1 MRIKKHFSILDELLA
16 SPPIHN
22 STNTPMATTSFTTNT
37 TIPTH
42 TLRHQTTAATLP
54 TSTTPLSPNTSCNA
68 SPLPLHTNP
77 PSTST
82 STPKF
87 TPSDMQSVH
96 LPFTFH
102 FTPSHRNYISKLKLP
117 MHIAKL
123 CCDIQHKAESS
134 IIQIIEKHLSK
145 QNHKKINKNKNNKKN
160 SHNFK
165 PRFQPIEHPPTSPPY
180 TATKTDTITTTKHN
194 TPILETTATQCTHPT
209 LKTTGTQYI
218 QPTSQNHSSTH
229 TKSQHF
235 PPYQT
240 NTHHTSQHTHR
251 FTPSDNH
258 KPFKHSSTS
267 SSPSPLLTLQTT
279 AHLPYHVQPQPIH
292 KTLTNTI
299 HQPSSTSAPQ
309 ASHTHQHHK
318 PTLINYHNTLPTTH
332 VTNTTKISTHYS
344 ADITKP
350 KP

>member
-1 MRIKKHFSILDELLA
+1 MHIKTHFSILDELLA

-22 STNTPMATTSFTTNT
+22 STNTTMSTTSFTTNT

-42 TLRHQTTAATLP
+42 TLRHQTTGATLP

-68 SPLPLHTNP
+68 SPLPLQTNP

-87 TPSDMQSVH
+87 TPSDIQSEH
-96 LPFTFH
+96 LLLTFH
-102 FTPSHRNYISKLKLP
+102 FIPSHRNYISKLKLP

-123 CCDIQHKAESS
+123 CCDIQHNAESS

-145 QNHKKINKNKNNKKN
+145 QKHKKINKNKNNQKN
-160 SHNFK
+160 PHNFK
-165 PRFQPIEHPPTSPPY
+165 PKFQPIEHTPTSPPY

-194 TPILETTATQCTHPT
+194 TPILKTTATQCTHPT
-209 LKTTGTQYI
+209 LKNTGTRYI
-218 QPTSQNHSSTH
+218 QPTSQNLSSTH
-229 TKSQHF
+229 TKSQHP

-251 FTPSDNH
+251 STPSDNH
-258 KPFKHSSTS
+258 NPFKHSSTS

-279 AHLPYHVQPQPIH
+279 AHLPYLSPPRLLYSPKSQ
-292 KTLTNTI
+292 T
-299 HQPSSTSAPQ
+299 
-309 ASHTHQHHK
+309 HTCQHH
-318 PTLINYHNTLPTTH
+318 TTA
-332 VTNTTKISTHYS
+332 TTPFPQHMSETQQKFQH
-344 ADITKP
+344 ITGQT
-350 KP
+350 